1 MSLGQSQQPGETWRD
16 VVRQARALLSSRLC
30 VRIAVMV
37 FLGILAVEAAILIP
51 SYYGYKKDLLLRL
64 EDSGHTAV
72 IAGLREH
79 ANDDVRDLLI
89 AGRYLARGP
98 RLRGGAI
105 YGTDGEFIGSFGVT
119 PELSLPGILNVEV
132 RRQLSSDGMWYD
144 VRWTP
149 EEIQLPYHVVGR
161 MDASWING
169 ELWAFLLRIV
179 GLVLVISLSVTGL
192 TFVVLG
198 RYILSPMLDLSG
210 RLVAAQKDPDHA
222 DRYVA
227 LENKNRDE
235 LGAMVEALNA
245 LLKQVS
251 TLRLRERRENEQRFK
266 DFANAASDWFW
277 EMDETLHFS
286 YFSPRFEK
294 VSGVSPD
301 ALLGKTWRAFA
312 DISVRS
318 QANLKYVEA
327 LRAHMPFRNFEF
339 SYRRADGETSYQSA
353 NGNPIFDERGRFKG
367 YRGTGRDVTASHLAG
382 EQLRMA
388 KEVAEAANRAK
399 SEFLANMSHELRT
412 PLNAING
419 FSELMISSVA
429 GTPGSEKVA
438 GYARDINESGQHL
451 LQVINDI
458 LDLSKIEAGKLELYE
473 DTVDIAALLKSCITI
488 MNERIQERGLSFAC
502 DLPQE
507 AFYLWGD
514 ERKLKQVLI
523 NLLSNAVKF
532 TPEGGSV
539 TLEVSASEGDCSI
552 QFRVIDSGI
561 GMSPASIPQIMEP
574 FTQVDSNLNRKYEG
588 TGLGLPL
595 TKALV
600 ELHGGRLEL
609 RSQLGEGTVAVV
621 CLPAERQ
628 VLREDEN
635 RVSRQAG

>member
-1 MSLGQSQQPGETWRD
+1 
-16 VVRQARALLSSRLC
+16 
-30 VRIAVMV
+30 MV
-37 FLGILAVEAAILIP
+37 FLGILAVEAAILVP
-51 SYYGYKKDLLLRL
+51 SYYRYKGDLLLRL

-89 AGRYLARGP
+89 AGRFLASGP

-105 YGTDGEFIGSFGVT
+105 YAANGEFIGSFGVA
-119 PELSLPGILNVEV
+119 PELSLPGILNIDV
-132 RRQLSSDGMWYD
+132 RRQLSTDGMWYD

-149 EEIQLPYHVVGR
+149 SEIHLPYHVIGR
-161 MDASWING
+161 MDASWIPG
-169 ELWAFLLRIV
+169 ELRDFLLRILA
-179 GLVLVISLSVTGL
+179 LVLIISLTVTGL

-198 RYILSPMLDLSG
+198 RYILSPMLDLSS
-210 RLVAAQKDPDHA
+210 RLVAAQNDPDHA

-227 LENKNRDE
+227 LQNRNRDE

-245 LLKQVS
+245 LLKQVAS
-251 TLRLRERRENEQRFK
+251 LRLRERRENEQRFK

-277 EMDETLHFS
+277 EMDAALHFS

-294 VSGVSPD
+294 VTGVSPD
-301 ALLGKTWRAFA
+301 ALLGKTWRAFS
-312 DISVRS
+312 DIQIRS
-318 QANLKYVEA
+318 QDNSTYLEA

-353 NGNPIFDERGRFKG
+353 NGNPIFDEAGRFAG

-382 EQLRMA
+382 EQLRIA
-388 KEVAEAANRAK
+388 KEAAEAANRAK

-419 FSELMISSVA
+419 FSELMISSTKSTS
-429 GTPGSEKVA
+429 GDERIA
-438 GYARDINESGQHL
+438 GYAKDINESGQHL
-451 LQVINDI
+451 LRVINDI

-473 DTVDIAALLKSCITI
+473 DTLDVAVLLKSCMTI
-488 MNERIQERGLSFAC
+488 MNERIEERGLSFTC
-502 DLPQE
+502 HFPE
-507 AFYLWGD
+507 EPFYLWGD

-539 TLEVSASEGDCSI
+539 TLEVCSSESCSI
-552 QFRVIDSGI
+552 RFRVIDNGI

-574 FTQVDSNLNRKYEG
+574 FTQVDSNLNRRYEG

-609 RSQLGEGTVAVV
+609 TSQLGEGTTAIV
-621 CLPAERQ
+621 CLPVERRI
-628 VLREDEN
+628 VRDKDN
-635 RVSRQAG
+635 AVTRQAAVAGLSK

>member
-1 MSLGQSQQPGETWRD
+1 
-16 VVRQARALLSSRLC
+16 
-30 VRIAVMV
+30 MV

-51 SYYGYKKDLLLRL
+51 SYYRYKQDLLVRL
-64 EDSGHTAV
+64 EDSGNTAV

-79 ANDDVRDLLI
+79 ANDDVRDLLM
-89 AGRYLARGP
+89 AGRFLAQGP

-105 YGTDGEFIGSFGVT
+105 YGADGEFIGAFGVE
-119 PELSLPGILNVEV
+119 PELTLPGILNVEV

-149 EEIQLPYHVVGR
+149 EEIHLPYHIVGR
-161 MDASWING
+161 MDASWIPG

-179 GLVLVISLSVTGL
+179 ALVLLLSVTVTGL
-192 TFVVLG
+192 TFIVLG
-198 RYILSPMLDLSG
+198 RYILSPMLDLSS

-227 LENKNRDE
+227 LENRNRDE
-235 LGAMVEALNA
+235 LGEMVEALNA
-245 LLKQVS
+245 LLQQVS
-251 TLRLRERRENEQRFK
+251 SLRLRERRENEQRFK

-294 VSGVSPD
+294 VSGVSPQ
-301 ALLGKTWRAFA
+301 ALLGKTWRAFS
-312 DISVRS
+312 DISIRS
-318 QANLKYVEA
+318 EADTQYVEA
-327 LRAHMPFRNFEF
+327 LRTHMPFRNFEF
-339 SYRRADGETSYQSA
+339 SYRRADGEMSYQSA
-353 NGNPIFDERGRFKG
+353 NGNPIFNENGRFMG

-382 EQLRMA
+382 EQLRIA
-388 KEVAEAANRAK
+388 KEQAEAANRAK

-419 FSELMISSVA
+419 FSELMISSVEA
-429 GTPGSEKVA
+429 TPGADKLV
-438 GYARDINESGQHL
+438 GYAKDINESGQHL

-473 DTVDIAALLKSCITI
+473 DTLDVAVLLKSCMTI
-488 MNERIQERGLSFAC
+488 INERIQERGLTFTC
-502 DLPQE
+502 DIPE
-507 AFYLWGD
+507 ESFYLWGD
-514 ERKLKQVLI
+514 ERKLKQILI

-539 TLEVSASEGDCSI
+539 TLEVSGSDDCSVS
-552 QFRVIDSGI
+552 FKVIDSGI

-574 FTQVDSNLNRKYEG
+574 FTQVDSRLSRKYEG

-609 RSQLGEGTVAVV
+609 TSQLGEGTVAFV
-621 CLPAERQ
+621 CLPPERR
-628 VLREDEN
+628 VLRDEAKQEG
-635 RVSRQAG
+635 RQAG